1 MSPKYLKV
9 KKKHPSD
16 LAFPVAFSKSIL
28 TEIINEMGQ
37 KQLNLMTS
45 QQNLKRKLWHVWATF
60 ITENFK
66 DMSENMVFQFFCFS
80 ESFKQAEIK

>member
-16 LAFPVAFSKSIL
+16 LAFPLAFSKSIL

-45 QQNLKRKLWHVWATF
+45 QQNLKRKL
-60 ITENFK
+60 
-66 DMSENMVFQFFCFS
+66 
-80 ESFKQAEIK
+80 